1 MPTPITPRGEGKR
14 RRILDAA
21 LQVIASEGVRAV
33 THRRVAAE
41 ADASLGLIAYY
52 FASTDALISATLE
65 MLTERETS
73 RLRSMVDV
81 VLSGALDVDSLV
93 ELLVD
98 EVSRHAGEHKDE
110 AIASIALTLEIPRER
125 VGREAF
131 DEWEVAQYAFYEA
144 VAKAVDKGDPA
155 NLATYLMASMEGLGL
170 YAAIAPDPAHIR
182 EAARIGLGRIL
193 RAASGAIP
201 ARSTVG

>member
-1 MPTPITPRGEGKR
+1 VPTSITPRGEDKR

-21 LQVIASEGVRAV
+21 LQVIAAEGVRAV

-41 ADASLGLIAYY
+41 AGASLGLITYY
-52 FASTDALISATLE
+52 FASTDSMISATLE

-73 RLRSMVDV
+73 RLRGLVDV
-81 VLSGALDVDSLV
+81 VLSGSLDVDDLV

-110 AIASIALTLEIPRER
+110 AMASIALTLEIPRER
-125 VGREAF
+125 VSREAF
-131 DEWEVAQYAFYEA
+131 DKWELAQYEFYEA
-144 VAKAVDKGDPA
+144 IAKAIESDDPTDV
-155 NLATYLMASMEGLGL
+155 ATYLMASMEGLGL

-182 EAARIGLGRIL
+182 EAARVGLGRFL
-193 RAASGAIP
+193 HAAAAELPAGAP
-201 ARSTVG
+201 